1 MGKFDVELLSLAWLD
16 LDAISNYHLITV
28 GPGSAKKITDSI
40 LTALER
46 LESFPLS
53 CPLVPYQELAEL
65 GYRMLVC
72 GKYVCIY
79 RFEDNKVFIHHI
91 VAAATNY
98 PALFIE

>member
-1 MGKFDVELLSLAWLD
+1 MGEYDVELLNPAWLD
-16 LDAISNYHLITV
+16 LDAISDYHLLEV
-28 GPGSAKKITDSI
+28 GPDSARKITDKI
-40 LTALER
+40 LAALER

-53 CPLVPYQELAEL
+53 CPLVPYRELADK

-79 RFEDNKVFIHHI
+79 TFNGKKVYVHHI

-98 PALFIE
+98 PALFK